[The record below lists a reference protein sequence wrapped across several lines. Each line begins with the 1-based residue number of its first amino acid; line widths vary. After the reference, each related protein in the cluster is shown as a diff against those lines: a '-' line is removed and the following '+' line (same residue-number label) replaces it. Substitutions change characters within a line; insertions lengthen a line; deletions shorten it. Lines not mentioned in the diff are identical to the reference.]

1 MTAMAS
7 EQATWER
14 FRSELQA
21 DVMAKL
27 GAHIS
32 RLTWTRSQVEAAQ
45 RSGLRRLLTHAADR
59 SPFHRERLSGLRMSE
74 IELGDLASL
83 PVMTKAEMMASFDNV
98 LTDRRLNLSMVETAL
113 AATAAEPVPILGQ
126 YVAQATGGSSGRRG
140 VFVFDRSAKAGFI
153 LSIMRGLMARLS
165 ASGRPPPGGLTFAMV
180 AAASA
185 VHPTAAAAAET
196 AGHGMPVTI
205 VSIPVTLPWGELV
218 DRLNATGGHILGGY
232 PSVLI
237 RLAGEQRA
245 GVLNL
250 TPTMIVSTSESL
262 LPHVRDA
269 LTEAFRAPVVDT
281 FACTEGLVGSSDPGG
296 SVLSFNSDLCITELV
311 DERNRPVQ
319 AGCPSAKILL
329 TNLYNWTQ
337 PLIRYEL
344 PDVFLAEPAPEGA
357 GRLRAR
363 VQGRA
368 DDVLRYPGVT
378 LHPHVI
384 RSVLVQSRQIADYQV
399 RQTPSGIDLDVV
411 LAGPAGLAGPI
422 ARDDLMRR
430 LRDQLA
436 RAGLPDPD
444 VGLRVV
450 GMLNRQPDS
459 GKLSRFVP
467 LGAR

>member
-1 MTAMAS
+1 MAQLG
-7 EQATWER
+7 EQ
-14 FRSELQA
+14 
-21 DVMAKL
+21 
-27 GAHIS
+27 IS
-32 RLTWTRSQVEAAQ
+32 RLSWTRSQVEAAQ
-45 RSGLRRLLTHAADR
+45 RNGLRRLLKHAAER
-59 SPFHRERLSGLRMSE
+59 SPFHRERLAGLRTSDV
-74 IELGDLASL
+74 ELSDLSSL

-98 LTDRRLNLSMVETAL
+98 LTDRRLSLSVVETAL

-140 VFVFDRSAKAGFI
+140 VFVFDRQAKAGFM
-153 LSIMRGLMARLS
+153 LSIMRGLMARLT
-165 ASGRPPPGGLTFAMV
+165 ASGGPPSDGLTFAMV
-180 AAASA
+180 AASSA

-196 AGHGMPVTI
+196 VGDSIPVTV
-205 VSIPVTLPWGELV
+205 VSVPVTLPWSELIG
-218 DRLNATGGHILGGY
+218 RLNETGGQILGGY
-232 PSVLI
+232 PSMLI
-237 RLAGEQRA
+237 RLADEQRA
-245 GVLNL
+245 GRLNL
-250 TPTMIVSTSESL
+250 TPAMIVSTSESL

-269 LTEAFRAPVVDT
+269 LTEAFRVPVVDT

-296 SVLSFNSDLCITELV
+296 SVLSFNSDLCIAELV
-311 DERNRPVQ
+311 DEHNRPVQ

-344 PDVFLAEPAPEGA
+344 PDVFVAEPAAEGA

-399 RQTPSGIDLDVV
+399 RQTAWGIDLDV
-411 LAGPAGLAGPI
+411 LPAGPAGRTGQI
-422 ARDDLMRR
+422 ARDELTRA
-430 LRDQLA
+430 LRDQL
-436 RAGLPDPD
+436 RMAGLSDPQ
-444 VGLRVV
+444 VALRVV
-450 GMLNRQPDS
+450 SELRRQPDT

-467 LGAR
+467 LGGR